1 MRTKQRVLVSA
12 GALAATVLAAGC
24 VPPGGPKPPTT
35 TTQPPK
41 PGVTSCPAVADATPG
56 PNGTAPIGGSWGVNG
71 QAKAVAV
78 IGNVAYV
85 GGTFTVAVPAA
96 GAPAVARSNLAA
108 FCLANGQLLNTFVAN
123 FGGGP
128 VNALATDGVNLYVGG
143 NFTTLNGQPS
153 NRLVKLSAAGAKVP
167 NFSPLPI
174 PAPSATPPPNPEG
187 VLSLAYSGGV
197 IYAAGDFGKVGTGAG
212 AGQSTVVDGAAG
224 FNATTGA
231 LSGFTAGASPK
242 KVDSIAVSPDGQSVY
257 IGGVFSTVKGQA
269 RNNVAQLNTSGA
281 VQATTFG
288 NLDARPLDLA
298 VSADNSRLLA
308 AVGPRDSASAPAG
321 AGRRLVVFNTANGSA
336 IVNDT
341 GPQGDPQAVEAIAPN
356 RAYFGMLT
364 GYLTNNGPEAV
375 GVDYTQPV
383 GGAGYLA
390 FQSATTAAIGS
401 GVRGLAQGGSTR
413 AYFVAVG
420 DFTTMG
426 GVAGLHGVAIFK

>member
-1 MRTKQRVLVSA
+1 MQSKHRVLVSA
-12 GALAATVLAAGC
+12 GALAAVVLAAGC
-24 VPPGGPKPPTT
+24 VPPGPPKPPTT
-35 TTQPPK
+35 TTAPK
-41 PGVTSCPAVADATPG
+41 PGVTSCPAVSDTTPG
-56 PNGTAPIGGSWGVNG
+56 PNTTAPIAGAWGVNG
-71 QAKAVAV
+71 QAKAAVV
-78 IGNVAYV
+78 IGNVVYV
-85 GGTFTVAVPAA
+85 GGTFTAAVPAA
-96 GAPAVARSNLAA
+96 GTPAVPRSNLAA

-128 VNALATDGVNLYVGG
+128 VNALASDGANLFVGG
-143 NFTTLNGQPS
+143 NFTTLNGAAS
-153 NRLVKLSAAGAKVP
+153 NRLVKLNAAGQKDG

-174 PAPSATPPPNPEG
+174 PAPSAVPPPNPEG

-197 IYAAGDFGKVGTGAG
+197 IFAAGDFGKVGIGAG
-212 AGQSTVVDGAAG
+212 AGQSTAVDGAAG
-224 FNATTGA
+224 FNAATGA

-242 KVDSIAVSPDGQSVY
+242 KVDSITVSPDGQSVY
-257 IGGVFSTVKGQA
+257 IGGVFSMVKGQA

-298 VSADNSRLLA
+298 VSSDNSRLLA
-308 AVGPRDSASAPAG
+308 AVGPRDPGAPAG

-336 IVNDT
+336 VVNDT
-341 GPQGDPQAVEAIAPN
+341 GPQGDPQAVESVAPN
-356 RAYFGMLT
+356 RAYFGLLT
-364 GYLTNNGPEAV
+364 GYLANNGPEAV

-383 GGAGYLA
+383 GGAGYVA

-401 GVRGLAQGGSTR
+401 GVRGLAQGASPR